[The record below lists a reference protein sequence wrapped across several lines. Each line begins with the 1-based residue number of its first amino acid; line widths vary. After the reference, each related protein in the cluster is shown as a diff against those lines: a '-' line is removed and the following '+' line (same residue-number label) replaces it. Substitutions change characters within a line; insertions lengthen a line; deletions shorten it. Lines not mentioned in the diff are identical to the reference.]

1 MERQYS
7 IRTYW
12 WDNATNLQ
20 MIALSAVLLLLIIPI
35 LVHRRRSPSESHNT
49 AVIALSSLAFALGVC
64 TLFNP
69 AEVDNEAY
77 AATVLDNPQES
88 SGRAGTY
95 IGNIDGSTWSCSIY
109 RNYDQGLR
117 SGISSLIVKNDRI
130 NISCEEKS

>member
-1 MERQYS
+1 MEESYS

-12 WDNATNLQ
+12 WDNPTNWQ
-20 MIALSAVLLLLIIPI
+20 MIALSAVLLLLIIPVLI
-35 LVHRRRSPSESHNT
+35 HRRRTSSEAHLT
-49 AVIALSSLAFALGVC
+49 TVIILSSL
-64 TLFNP
+64 
-69 AEVDNEAY
+69 AY